1 MRGIYV
7 CACKIYH
14 PGVKP
19 LNKNAAFT
27 FVFLLL
33 LSGLFLFSCTIKQE
47 AVVAPD
53 GSGSVSFHFEVQ
65 QFFADTIMDM
75 ADFSG
80 DEEAFKDGKFFD
92 VEKTREGFME
102 MEEVTLLS
110 LSSPSPNVL
119 EGEFSFDDVEAVFRS
134 EEELTQAGII
144 SISRSGGK
152 STLKVHLDNK
162 NFRQISAFSPAL
174 ENPLFEMFGPQE
186 NDDTT
191 EEEYLEMI
199 EFAFGEEGV
208 RGLKASTVELAV
220 TVQGDLVSQKGG
232 KIKGKNQVVF
242 TIPLID
248 FLLLQEPMDYS
259 ITFK

>member
-1 MRGIYV
+1 M
-7 CACKIYH
+7 
-14 PGVKP
+14 
-19 LNKNAAFT
+19 NKNGTFT
-27 FVFLLL
+27 LAILLIL
-33 LSGLFLFSCTIKQE
+33 GSFFLFSCTIKQE

-92 VEKTREGFME
+92 VEKTKEGFMK
-102 MEEVTLLS
+102 MEEVTLIS
-110 LSSPSPNVL
+110 LSSPSPNEM
-119 EGEFSFDDVEAVFRS
+119 EGEFSFKDVEAVFKN

-144 SISRSGGK
+144 TFSRRGGE
-152 STLKVHLDNK
+152 STLKVHLDNR
-162 NFRQISAFSPAL
+162 NFRQISSFSPAL
-174 ENPLFEMFGPQE
+174 KNPLFEMFGHQE

-191 EEEYLEMI
+191 EGEYLEMI

-208 RGLKASTVELAV
+208 KGLKASIIELAV
-220 TVQGDLVSQKGG
+220 TVQGELISQEGG
-232 KIKGKNQVVF
+232 KRKGKNQVIF
-242 TIPLID
+242 NIPMID
-248 FLLLQEPMDYS
+248 LLLLQKPMDYS